1 MLKYENNPEAPALEL
16 ISTADLSDW
25 MANADPINSAWVSQA
40 GFEAQPNQF
49 VFMPAA
55 HEEPNKVLVGI
66 GSKPSI
72 ESIGA
77 LPSLLPPGAYQLN
90 TNN

>member
-25 MANADPINSAWVSQA
+25 MANAVPINSAWVSQA

-49 VFMPAA
+49 VFLPAA
-55 HEEPNKVLVGI
+55 HEEPNRVLVGI
-66 GSKPSI
+66 GDKPSI

-77 LPSLLPPGAYQLN
+77 LPSLLHQARIN
-90 TNN
+90 